1 MILKKH
7 HSERYKILIT
17 YFIVLTTNDQFHK
30 FKENICYRYQCER
43 PIKNSVCETRK
54 VPLYTLRLK
63 III

>member
-1 MILKKH
+1 
-7 HSERYKILIT
+7 
-17 YFIVLTTNDQFHK
+17 LTANDQFHK

-54 VPLYTLRLK
+54 VSLYTLRLK